1 MQVESLVLYFY
12 VTYIFFMAAIIG
24 FISRGYA
31 DNMWFNKKD

>member
-1 MQVESLVLYFY
+1 MQVETLILSFC

-31 DNMWFNKKD
+31 DNIWFNKK

>member
-1 MQVESLVLYFY
+1 MQLETLVLSIY

-24 FISRGYA
+24 CISMGHA